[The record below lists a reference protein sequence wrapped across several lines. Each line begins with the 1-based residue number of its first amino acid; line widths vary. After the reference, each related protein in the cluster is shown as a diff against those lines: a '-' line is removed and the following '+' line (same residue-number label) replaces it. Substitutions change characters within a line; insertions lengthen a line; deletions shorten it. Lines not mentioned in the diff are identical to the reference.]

1 MAPGFFRSKESY
13 PAGIPLAFRRA
24 FHRSA
29 QSNPACREKGLLTFV
44 QKGEIFSSLMG
55 QKKTLLMGYPHNNGT
70 AGRLGDNDFHFSQVT
85 VCVWKTQRFS

>member
-44 QKGEIFSSLMG
+44 QKGENFFFPYRAE
-55 QKKTLLMGYPHNNGT
+55 KALLMGYPHNNGT
-70 AGRLGDNDFHFSQVT
+70 AGRLGG
-85 VCVWKTQRFS
+85 

>member
-1 MAPGFFRSKESY
+1 
-13 PAGIPLAFRRA
+13 
-24 FHRSA
+24 
-29 QSNPACREKGLLTFV
+29 V